1 MSKDEPDDAKARQV
15 RKEARQV
22 GILTGVPAALVAG
35 PLIGVLAG
43 KFLDHYFKTSPWLLL
58 ICLALGFA
66 AAGREVVRML
76 RLSNQDAPSTKPKA
90 KLGGDDKPRRDR

>member
-1 MSKDEPDDAKARQV
+1 MSKDESDDAKAREV

-43 KFLDHYFKTSPWLLL
+43 KFLDRHFKTSPWLLL

-66 AAGREVVRML
+66 AAGREVIRML
-76 RLSNQDAPSTKPKA
+76 RLSNQDAPPTKPKS
-90 KLGGDDKPRRDR
+90 GDDDTTRRGS